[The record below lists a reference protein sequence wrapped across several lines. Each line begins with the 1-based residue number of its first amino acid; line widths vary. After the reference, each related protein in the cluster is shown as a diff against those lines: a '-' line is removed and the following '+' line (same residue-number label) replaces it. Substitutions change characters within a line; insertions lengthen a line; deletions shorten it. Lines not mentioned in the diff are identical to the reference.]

1 MINKKVQ
8 WTSQSAGREKV
19 KSGVVVAVVRAGRS
33 PAAVIRTTPILARYR
48 YCNTITKPNG
58 TRDHESYLVAVD
70 NDLYWPLVSKLQW
83 TEEL

>member
-1 MINKKVQ
+1 MLNKKVQ
-8 WTSQSAGREKV
+8 WTSAEKT

-33 PAAVIRTTPILARYR
+33 PTQVIRSDPSLARYR
-48 YCNTITKPNG
+48 IYNSITKPSN

-83 TEEL
+83 EEEL